1 MEGSKE
7 RKKKGKSDEKQQGKG
22 QKELKNKGER
32 EGEKNRKKNC
42 DSRMTMRNISMFIQ
56 VLNA

>member
-7 RKKKGKSDEKQQGKG
+7 RKKKTRSDEKQQGKWW
-22 QKELKNKGER
+22 KELKNKGER
-32 EGEKNRKKNC
+32 EREKNRKKNC
-42 DSRMTMRNISMFIQ
+42 DSRMTMRNIIMFIQ

>member
-1 MEGSKE
+1 MEGNKE
-7 RKKKGKSDEKQQGKG
+7 RKEKGRSDEKQQGKE

-42 DSRMTMRNISMFIQ
+42 DSRMAMRNISMFIQ